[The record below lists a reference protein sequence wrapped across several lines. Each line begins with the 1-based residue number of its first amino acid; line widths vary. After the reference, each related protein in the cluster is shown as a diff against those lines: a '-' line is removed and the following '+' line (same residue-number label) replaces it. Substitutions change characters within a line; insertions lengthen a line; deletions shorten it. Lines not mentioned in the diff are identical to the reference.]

1 MRPNNFVLSLITA
14 LCLICGGAVCEASPR
29 RIVSLTPV
37 GTEILFDLGQGG
49 NVIAVTDFC
58 DYPPEALEKPKIG
71 GYAEIN
77 FEVLIAMKT
86 DLLVLQDIHAQ
97 FAPQLEKLGIPYFIV
112 RQNSVEE
119 ICRSIAGLGKICG
132 AGERAEARITSIKE
146 ELSRIAKKTSG
157 AERPKVMICVS
168 RELSE
173 QRINSFYVAGSDN
186 FYNELIG
193 LAGGRNVL
201 KKTRAA
207 YPYISVEGLLR
218 LNPDVII
225 DLIGDRN
232 FYHSKDKIDLNVVF
246 DEKYLIEQWKKS
258 ASIDDAG
265 DIRVSILEGT
275 VYLRPGPR
283 VGQVVLAFARA
294 IHPEAGL

>member
-1 MRPNNFVLSLITA
+1 MRPNNFVLFFIIA
-14 LCLICGGAVCEASPR
+14 LCLFCGRVACEASPR

-49 NVIAVTDFC
+49 NIIAVTDFC
-58 DYPPEALEKPKIG
+58 DYPPEALKKPKIG

-77 FEVLIAMKT
+77 FEILVAMKT
-86 DLLVLQDIHAQ
+86 DLLVLQDIHAK
-97 FAPQLEKLGIPYFIV
+97 FTPQLKKLEIPYFIV
-112 RQNSVEE
+112 GQDSVEE
-119 ICRSIAGLGKICG
+119 ICRSITGLGRICD
-132 AGERAEARITSIKE
+132 AEEKAAARTASIKE
-146 ELSRIAKKTSG
+146 ELARISQKTG
-157 AERPKVMICVS
+157 GTKRPKVVICVS

-173 QRINSFYVAGSDN
+173 QRIGSFYAAGSNN

-193 LAGGRNVL
+193 LAGGQNVL
-201 KKTRAA
+201 KETRAA

-225 DLIGDRN
+225 DLVGDRN
-232 FYHSKDKIDLNVVF
+232 FYHSKDKIDFDVVF
-246 DEKYLIEQWKKS
+246 DEKYLIEQWKNS
-258 ASIDDAG
+258 ASIENAG

>member
-1 MRPNNFVLSLITA
+1 MRPNNFIFCLIIA
-14 LCLICGGAVCEASPR
+14 LCLFCGGAVCEASPR

-49 NVIAVTDFC
+49 NVIAVTNFC
-58 DYPPEALEKPKIG
+58 DYPAEALKKPKIG

-97 FAPQLEKLGIPYFIV
+97 FTPQLEKLQIPYFIV

-119 ICRSIAGLGKICG
+119 ICRSITGLGKICG
-132 AGERAEARITSIKE
+132 AEEKAAARTASIKA
-146 ELSRIAKKTSG
+146 ELARIAKKTGG
-157 AERPKVMICVS
+157 AGRPKVMICVS

-173 QRINSFYVAGSDN
+173 QRIGSFYVAGSDN

-193 LAGGRNVL
+193 LAGGQNVL
-201 KKTRAA
+201 RKTRAA

-232 FYHSKDKIDLNVVF
+232 FYHSKDKIDLDVVF
-246 DEKYLIEQWKKS
+246 DEKYLIEQWKTS
-258 ASIDDAG
+258 ASIDEAK